1 MRPVAVLLFIVFVLA
16 VLALIGRIFPSDGIR
31 IGAVTLEFPDA
42 LARMASP
49 ADKKVD
55 ISAIIALKV
64 DSAGLSDTL
73 GIAAV
78 DATRT
83 IPGARIIYPANDPG
97 MLRPALAALN
107 AAATSPHAVHVLHYG
122 DSQLEG
128 DRITS
133 YLRNKFQL
141 RWGGGGMGLLP
152 IIDVGPSFS
161 VDREPTEN
169 WERFSVMEHHDP
181 PLGHQRYGALWSF
194 CRFTPVVADSLI
206 NDSVLQEG
214 RIVLRKVGRAYGR
227 SQRYTRCRVFFAHNH
242 RPVTLS
248 VGADDAVPENR
259 EFSAGDMLRIAEFN
273 VNAHASLDVTFTGSD
288 SPEVYGISLEST
300 SGVVVDNLAARG
312 AGGTELRNVE
322 KTLLKAMYTA
332 LDVELLILQ
341 FGGNAVPHIES
352 AQDAEEYGAWL
363 GSQIVTWRTLCG
375 GVPVILIG
383 PSDMSIKDGTGWT
396 TRPWLEEVNA
406 ALKKHALANGAA
418 YFDLFAAMGGRNS
431 MVSWVE
437 ADPPLA
443 APDYT
448 HFSPQGASRMA
459 ELFCEALFND
469 LDGLNEHV
477 ASHAD

>member
-1 MRPVAVLLFIVFVLA
+1 
-16 VLALIGRIFPSDGIR
+16 
-31 IGAVTLEFPDA
+31 
-42 LARMASP
+42 
-49 ADKKVD
+49 
-55 ISAIIALKV
+55 
-64 DSAGLSDTL
+64 
-73 GIAAV
+73 
-78 DATRT
+78 
-83 IPGARIIYPANDPG
+83 
-97 MLRPALAALN
+97 
-107 AAATSPHAVHVLHYG
+107 
-122 DSQLEG
+122 
-128 DRITS
+128 
-133 YLRNKFQL
+133 
-141 RWGGGGMGLLP
+141 
-152 IIDVGPSFS
+152 
-161 VDREPTEN
+161 
-169 WERFSVMEHHDP
+169 
-181 PLGHQRYGALWSF
+181 
-194 CRFTPVVADSLI
+194 
-206 NDSVLQEG
+206 
-214 RIVLRKVGRAYGR
+214 
-227 SQRYTRCRVFFAHNH
+227 
-242 RPVTLS
+242 
-248 VGADDAVPENR
+248 
-259 EFSAGDMLRIAEFN
+259 
-273 VNAHASLDVTFTGSD
+273 
-288 SPEVYGISLEST
+288 
-300 SGVVVDNLAARG
+300 VVVDNLAARG